1 MIPRKLVEAVFRWW
15 WLIVIP
21 VIAVPTAL
29 VVMTTKTPEFLSYAN
44 VWVTRPNGIDG
55 GALLRDGSPYLTPA
69 QLQAQVFADLMATK
83 SFRDAVAVKAN
94 LNPETGGEVVAL
106 STSVRPAG
114 NHLLS
119 ISARHQ
125 SAEVSRDIVEAVV
138 SVYRERSLEASRREV
153 AIAITYY
160 SGQLNAATEE
170 LEKRRSELSAY
181 VAANP
186 RAPESRNDLTYAR
199 LANVVGTQTV
209 LVDSLVDS
217 LQAAQLSEVTVETS
231 ADAVFSIQDPAAL
244 SAEPLGIPLSKRVG
258 YPFAGLVFGML
269 ISASF
274 VYLVYRSDHSIRSA
288 QDLEG
293 LAVPLLTYIP
303 EINGASGFA
312 RGLSPVVWLARMRRR
327 NYARNVAA
335 SISVQPAPEAIGR

>member
-29 VVMTTKTPEFLSYAN
+29 VVMTTKTPEYLSYAN

-55 GALLRDGSPYLTPA
+55 GALLRDSSPYLTPA
-69 QLQAQVFADLMATK
+69 QAQAQVFGDLFGTKNFREEVATRANL
-83 SFRDAVAVKAN
+83 SPEPGGELLLRAVAV
-94 LNPETGGEVVAL
+94 
-106 STSVRPAG
+106 RPVG

-119 ISARHQ
+119 ISARHV
-125 SAEVSRDIVEAVV
+125 SAEVSRDIVVAVV
-138 SVYRERSLEASRREV
+138 DVYRERSLEASRREV
-153 AIAITYY
+153 SIAVTYFN
-160 SGQLNAATEE
+160 GQLTAATEE
-170 LEKRRSELSAY
+170 LEKRRAELSAY
-181 VAANP
+181 VSANP
-186 RAPESRNDLTYAR
+186 KAPESRTDLTYAR
-199 LANVVGTQTV
+199 LANAVGTQTV
-209 LVDSLVDS
+209 LVDSLTDS

-231 ADAVFSIQDPAAL
+231 TDAVFSVQDQAAL
-244 SAEPLGIPLSKRVG
+244 APEPLGIPIVKRVG

-293 LAVPLLTYIP
+293 LAVPLLTYVP
-303 EINGASGFA
+303 EISSAPSFA
-312 RGLSPVVWLARMRRR
+312 RALNPVGWVARIRRR

-335 SISVQPAPEAIGR
+335 SISVQPAPEVLGR